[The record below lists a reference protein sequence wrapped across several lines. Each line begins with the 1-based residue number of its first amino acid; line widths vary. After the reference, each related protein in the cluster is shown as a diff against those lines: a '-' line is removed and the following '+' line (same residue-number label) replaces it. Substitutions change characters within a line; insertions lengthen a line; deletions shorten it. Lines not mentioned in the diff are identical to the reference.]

1 MQKEPHLKLLQTY
14 EFKAVHELAAAFK
27 AVPAQSAEDFTEK
40 FHAYEAALA
49 KLVKA
54 MKANGRML

>member
-1 MQKEPHLKLLQTY
+1 MPLLQTL
-14 EFKAVHELAAAFK
+14 EFKAVFELAAAFK
-27 AVPAQSAEDFTEK
+27 AVPAQSAENYTER
-40 FHAYEAALA
+40 FHEYEAALA